1 MAINP
6 VEYHFQFLE
15 WFSKAYPELH
25 TQYADLFVLHLK
37 TPVISVRKEGIEE
50 ASLTQIEK
58 IVKEFNHQFEQ
69 YKSADW
75 APIREALTG
84 KKSRKIKSYRLSR

>member
-1 MAINP
+1 MVLIVIMAINP

-25 TQYADLFVLHLK
+25 AQYADLFVLHLN

-50 ASLTQIEK
+50 ASLTRIEK

-69 YKSADW
+69 YKSS
-75 APIREALTG
+75 E
-84 KKSRKIKSYRLSR
+84 